1 MVRKF
6 EAVMAKLAV
15 LGHDPRTLIDCSDVI
30 PQPKPAKS
38 NVAILPAGKHRS
50 DIEGSCRQTPFPT
63 LKTAPGPET
72 SIPPV

>member
-72 SIPPV
+72 SIAPV